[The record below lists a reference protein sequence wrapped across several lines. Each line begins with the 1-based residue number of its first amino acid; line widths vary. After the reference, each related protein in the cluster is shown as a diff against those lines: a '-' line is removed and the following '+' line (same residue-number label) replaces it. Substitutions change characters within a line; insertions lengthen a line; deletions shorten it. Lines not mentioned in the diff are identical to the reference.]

1 MKRISSGKSFI
12 DKMKFAA
19 PGAKKGIR
27 DELRNKGFNVTSAS
41 LGEVC
46 FEIMKAFLKNLKMVK
61 NLSTLRL

>member
-1 MKRISSGKSFI
+1 
-12 DKMKFAA
+12 MKFAA